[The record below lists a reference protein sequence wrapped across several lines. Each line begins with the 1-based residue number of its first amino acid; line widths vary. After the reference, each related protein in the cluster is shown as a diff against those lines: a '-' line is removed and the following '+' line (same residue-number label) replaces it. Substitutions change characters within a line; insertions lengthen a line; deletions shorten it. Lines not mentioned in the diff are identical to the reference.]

1 MKYSLAELG
10 QATNARIEYIDA
22 ATEFVTGIQ
31 TDSRKVV
38 PGDLFVAIKG
48 ENFDGHDFIE
58 DAVERGAVAVMV
70 SSATEELSLL
80 VEDTLVGLGKIAKY
94 HRHNLNA
101 KVIAITGSSGKT
113 STKDLLAA
121 TLEQFGETIAPAGS
135 FNNEI
140 GLPATIL
147 SAATTTK
154 YLVLEMGMRGLGHID
169 YLCEISAPDVSA
181 LLNVGSAHIE
191 LLGSREAIAKAKGET
206 FTRLKPNGKA
216 ILFADDHLV
225 SSLGNQTIAQKITFG
240 QSDVSDVKIQ
250 NLTLDQDAK
259 PTFDVTFAGKTQSV
273 SLNAV
278 GEHQAFNAAAVIA
291 ICLALD
297 LDFERVCEAVSKANP
312 VSKWRMEVAELAN
325 GVTLVNDA
333 YNANP
338 ESMRAGLKALKA
350 MAGERRTWAVLG
362 QMRELGL
369 EADVAHDEIGRLCV
383 RLDVNRLVAVGQG
396 AKLIQMGAS
405 LEGSWSNESIFVETI
420 DEALELLKSELKT
433 GDIIYLKASR
443 AIGLESV
450 AQALTQWASGKN
462 THS

>member
-1 MKYSLAELG
+1 
-10 QATNARIEYIDA
+10 
-22 ATEFVTGIQ
+22 
-31 TDSRKVV
+31 
-38 PGDLFVAIKG
+38 
-48 ENFDGHDFIE
+48 
-58 DAVERGAVAVMV
+58 
-70 SSATEELSLL
+70 
-80 VEDTLVGLGKIAKY
+80 
-94 HRHNLNA
+94 
-101 KVIAITGSSGKT
+101 
-113 STKDLLAA
+113 
-121 TLEQFGETIAPAGS
+121 
-135 FNNEI
+135 
-140 GLPATIL
+140 
-147 SAATTTK
+147 
-154 YLVLEMGMRGLGHID
+154 
-169 YLCEISAPDVSA
+169 
-181 LLNVGSAHIE
+181 
-191 LLGSREAIAKAKGET
+191 
-206 FTRLKPNGKA
+206 
-216 ILFADDHLV
+216 
-225 SSLGNQTIAQKITFG
+225 
-240 QSDVSDVKIQ
+240 
-250 NLTLDQDAK
+250 
-259 PTFDVTFAGKTQSV
+259 
-273 SLNAV
+273 
-278 GEHQAFNAAAVIA
+278 
-291 ICLALD
+291 
-297 LDFERVCEAVSKANP
+297 
-312 VSKWRMEVAELAN
+312 MEVTELAN